1 MNVQFRP
8 LLEEDIYHACRLLR
22 SYLPEQVYKQ
32 TIFACTGYAAYLQ
45 AACKCGS
52 HSTTLL
58 IGAYSGELL
67 IGFAEWRRMEQ
78 MLVLNNLN
86 VDAAYRKDGI
96 GGQLMAYGEEL
107 ARKEGIKMLALDVF
121 SWNEQAHA
129 WYLRIGFA
137 EEGRTYW
144 YEGDL
149 VQSQDASEEVKDD
162 ITLPES
168 NDELDYIID
177 DYPMAEAHHIK
188 YGFSSFR
195 IRTKQKTSVVGRL
208 GDQYF
213 RIQVPSGEWDGCY
226 HLTDVLIDLDP
237 TRKMLLLS
245 PDAYLREKDPR
256 LTLSSESI
264 RMIKILENQE
274 VMYE

>member
-1 MNVQFRP
+1 MNVQFSP
-8 LLEEDIYHACRLLR
+8 LHEDDIHHACRLLR
-22 SYLPEQVYKQ
+22 SYLPEQVYNQ

-58 IGAYSGELL
+58 IGAYSGDIL

-96 GGQLMAYGEEL
+96 GGRLMAYGEKL
-107 ARKEGIKMLALDVF
+107 ARMEGINKLALDVF

-129 WYLRIGFA
+129 WYMRLGFA

-149 VQSQDASEEVKDD
+149 GKSLDAKEDVTVAHTDGK
-162 ITLPES
+162 
-168 NDELDYIID
+168 DELAYIID

-208 GDQYF
+208 GERYF
-213 RIQVPSGEWDGCY
+213 RIQMQSGEWDGCY
-226 HLTDVLIDLDP
+226 HLTNVLIDLDRE
-237 TRKMLLLS
+237 RKLLLLS
-245 PDAYLREKDPR
+245 PDAFLRERDHR
-256 LTLSSESI
+256 LILSSESI
-264 RMIKILENQE
+264 RMIKILENQG

>member
-1 MNVQFRP
+1 MNVRFSP
-8 LLEEDIYHACRLLR
+8 LHEDDIYHACRLLR
-22 SYLPEQVYKQ
+22 CYLPEQVYNQ
-32 TIFACTGYAAYLQ
+32 TIFACSGYAAYLQ

-58 IGAYSGELL
+58 IGAYSGDLL

-78 MLVLNNLN
+78 MFVLNNLN

-96 GGQLMAYGEEL
+96 GGQLVAYGEKL
-107 ARKEGIKMLALDVF
+107 ARMEGVNKLALDVF

-129 WYLRIGFA
+129 WYLRLGFA

-149 VQSQDASEEVKDD
+149 SRSLNAKEDANMAAAQ
-162 ITLPES
+162 I
-168 NDELDYIID
+168 DETAGLDYIID

-195 IRTKQKTSVVGRL
+195 IRTKQKTSIVGRL
-208 GDQYF
+208 GERYY
-213 RIQVPSGEWDGCY
+213 RIQTQSGEWDGCY
-226 HLTDVLIDLDP
+226 HLTNVLIELDRE
-237 TRKMLLLS
+237 RKLLVLS
-245 PDAYLREKDPR
+245 PDAFLPEIDPR
-256 LTLSSESI
+256 LIFSSESI

-274 VMYE
+274 ELYE